1 MVSSVPLILASR
13 SPRRAELLE
22 KMGFSFDVRVGNV
35 SEKLDHSL
43 DPEEQVME
51 LSVQK
56 AEAVLDKVNDG
67 LIIGADTI
75 VYLDGHILG
84 KPGDKK
90 EAVSMLERLSGKAHQ
105 VFTGFTL
112 IQVGGKRYSDVEKT
126 TVFFRELENWEI
138 EAYAETGG
146 PLDKAGGYGIQD
158 QSGLFVERIEGCF
171 YNVVGFPLT
180 KFYHGL
186 KLLYDTDTVRYMMF
200 RRNGL

>member
-1 MVSSVPLILASR
+1 M
-13 SPRRAELLE
+13 
-22 KMGFSFDVRVGNV
+22 

-43 DPEEQVME
+43 SPEEQVRE

-186 KLLYDTDTVRYMMF
+186 KLLYDTDTVRHMMF